1 MAARNDKATNNGPSY
16 RLTEQDAVEVW
27 IRHWSGEYQ
36 NRIAA
41 HFHVNPGRVNEI
53 IKGHKF
59 PGSEQLADR
68 MI

>member
-1 MAARNDKATNNGPSY
+1 MTARNENATNNGPSY

-41 HFHVNPGRVNEI
+41 HFDVNPGRINEI
-53 IKGHKF
+53 IKGRRF
-59 PGSEQLADR
+59 PGSEQIADR
-68 MI
+68 MV